1 MGHKTDDKLFINKN
15 HLMIDFF
22 PDSRRRGRDGCRS
35 SRYTG
40 LDANENKMGKASC
53 NVQMQFAVIY
63 MYATFFLYLC
73 TCTIRTRVQKG
84 R

>member
-40 LDANENKMGKASC
+40 LDANENKMGKA
-53 NVQMQFAVIY
+53 
-63 MYATFFLYLC
+63 FL
-73 TCTIRTRVQKG
+73 
-84 R
+84 